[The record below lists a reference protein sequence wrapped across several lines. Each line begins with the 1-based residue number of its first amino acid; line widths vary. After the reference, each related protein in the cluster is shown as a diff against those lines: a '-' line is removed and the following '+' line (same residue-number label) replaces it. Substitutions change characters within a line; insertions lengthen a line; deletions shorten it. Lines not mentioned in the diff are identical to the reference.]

1 MESIGE
7 FCARFKRVLVV
18 ENDRPA
24 GGPSHGE
31 LLGVS
36 AKESTDAVDARADA
50 GMMSDIKARLVLEAW
65 ISGRGFLY

>member
-7 FCARFKRVLVV
+7 FCAQLKRVLVV

-24 GGPSHGE
+24 GGPSYGE

-36 AKESTDAVDARADA
+36 AKESTDAIDARANA
-50 GMMSDIKARLVLEAW
+50 GVMSDVKAWLQQEA
-65 ISGRGFLY
+65 